1 MVLAEITARKT
12 SFIFTMKLMKD
23 LKDLKD
29 LKKYGIDFMS
39 DIDSL

>member
-23 LKDLKD
+23 LK
-29 LKKYGIDFMS
+29 KYGVDFMR